1 MLNHDRP
8 PRSGQHSLQALG
20 ERSADG
26 IMLVDSTHQIC
37 LANAAMHHLLRRD
50 PARASLI
57 GLDLRQ
63 FIAPVALPIY
73 EQLLQRAYRD
83 TERSV
88 RAELIFCLT
97 GEPIP
102 AECVVNRR
110 IADHP
115 PGHIQLLVRDLREHR
130 HSELLLD
137 IERRRMA
144 YDLHDSLAQVAAGAY
159 QQLQAFAADYRS
171 QSPERMDKLTKAL
184 SMAEQVVAETRR
196 MINRLHPALLEESGF
211 MAALHLQVEALRAE
225 GWSVELSEHGAQR
238 SPNSMLPALVERG
251 LYWIYQEAVTNI
263 RKHAQSQRV
272 RIEVV
277 HDEDR
282 LMLSIRD
289 DGRGFDPALLARE
302 SPHDRRLGLL
312 SMQERAAWLGGWT
325 VIESAPGSGTTVMVT
340 IPLDRATR
348 ELQQP

>member
-1 MLNHDRP
+1 MLNHDRR
-8 PRSGQHSLQALG
+8 PRSGQRPLQALR

-26 IMLVDSTHQIC
+26 IMLIDSSHQIC
-37 LANAAMHHLLRRD
+37 LANPAIHHLLQRD

-73 EQLLQRAYRD
+73 EQLLQRAYSD

-88 RAELIFCLT
+88 CAEIIFCLT
-97 GEPIP
+97 GEQIP

-115 PGHIQLLVRDLREHR
+115 PGHMQLLVRDLREHR

-171 QSPERMDKLTKAL
+171 QSPERMDKLTQAL
-184 SMAEQVVAETRR
+184 SMAGQVVAETRR

-225 GWSVELSEHGAQR
+225 GWSVELSARFAER
-238 SPNSMLPALVERG
+238 PSTSVLPALVERS
-251 LYWIYQEAVTNI
+251 LYWICQEAVTNI
-263 RKHAQSQRV
+263 RKHAQSRQV
-272 RIEVV
+272 SIGVV
-277 HDEDR
+277 HDEDQ
-282 LMLSIRD
+282 LTLTIRD

-325 VIESAPGSGTTVMVT
+325 VIESAPGSGTTVIVT
-340 IPLDRATR
+340 IPLDRTTR
-348 ELQQP
+348 ELRQP